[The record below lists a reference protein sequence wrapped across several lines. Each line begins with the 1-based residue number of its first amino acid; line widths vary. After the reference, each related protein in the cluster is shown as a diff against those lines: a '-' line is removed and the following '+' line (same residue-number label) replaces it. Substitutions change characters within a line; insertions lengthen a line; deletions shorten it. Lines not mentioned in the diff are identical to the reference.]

1 MEINE
6 GGLGSEAEALLSDPE
21 IEEFAARKVWTGVNS
36 LCGYDFVKEARPG
49 RNKVVEDNVVSLE
62 GNVLRE
68 VEIDVSCALDYDD
81 CTFDNDPER
90 VCTVQITVIANEGSI
105 SAYISTDNSGF
116 QVWSVMEYTF
126 STSAGNLYESAACC
140 ELRDFEG
147 DECLEDLS
155 DEQLALAKHLH
166 EPRSTQLAVGDCRA
180 IEEAFIFLGASYA
193 E

>member
-1 MEINE
+1 MEIND
-6 GGLGSEAEALLSDPE
+6 GGPGSEAEALLSDPE

-36 LCGYDFVKEARPG
+36 LCGYNFVKEARPG
-49 RNKVVEDNVVSLE
+49 RNKVVEDNVVDLG

-68 VEIDVSCALDYDD
+68 IEIDVSCALNYDD

-90 VCTVQITVIANEGSI
+90 VCTVQITVRDNEGSI
-105 SAYISTDNSGF
+105 SAYIPTDNSGL
-116 QVWSVMEYTF
+116 QVWSIMEYTF
-126 STSAGNLYESAACC
+126 STSAGNLYESVAYG

-147 DECLEDLS
+147 DECLEGLS
-155 DEQLALAKHLH
+155 DEQVDLTDHLH
-166 EPRSTQLAVGDCRA
+166 GPRSTQLAVGGCRA